1 MYRLAEVEI
10 AALKSGDAFRPMFI
24 HCGSHP
30 LENRKLSDS
39 RRLSGRGRGFFII
52 YCGDGLRFI
61 GTSFFLEVPF
71 SPFYMPG
78 ARLPGRF
85 QRDLFD

>member
-1 MYRLAEVEI
+1 MYIPKRFARCLYIVDRTRLKTGKCPDVEGSADAAEASSSYI
-10 AALKSGDAFRPMFI
+10 AGMGFISSALQ
-24 HCGSHP
+24 
-30 LENRKLSDS
+30 
-39 RRLSGRGRGFFII
+39 
-52 YCGDGLRFI
+52 
-61 GTSFFLEVPF
+61 VPS